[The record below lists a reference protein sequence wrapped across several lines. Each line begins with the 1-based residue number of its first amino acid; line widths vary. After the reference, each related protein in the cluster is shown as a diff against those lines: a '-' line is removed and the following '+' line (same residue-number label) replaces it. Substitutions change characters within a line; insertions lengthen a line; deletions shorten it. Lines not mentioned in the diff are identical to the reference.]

1 MTVPDAY
8 GDRQPD
14 DHGHQPDDHGHA
26 GVHIRGHGGGRAE
39 PEQRPEQPERTE
51 RPERPEQPERT
62 ERSERPERTGRR
74 GARRPGRRSAAP
86 EPPGSGAAAV
96 DAEPDPESV
105 ARAIALRLLTG
116 APRSRAQLAE
126 AMARKD
132 VPEPVAQQVLDR
144 FTEVG
149 LVDDAEY
156 ARILVRSRQADR
168 GLARRALSMEL
179 RRKGIDD
186 ELAAEALS
194 TVDADLEER
203 TARDLARRRLAA
215 TAGLAREVRVRRVT
229 AMLGRKGYP
238 GGLAHRVVRE
248 ALAEEGADAG
258 DGTGAVD
265 ASWDVDAM
273 DADPSVFAEDD

>member
-1 MTVPDAY
+1 MTVPVPY
-8 GDRQPD
+8 GGG
-14 DHGHQPDDHGHA
+14 HGHGDGDVAVDGDEV
-26 GVHIRGHGGGRAE
+26 GRGDGHGE
-39 PEQRPEQPERTE
+39 E
-51 RPERPEQPERT
+51 RPGLRTARRSGRP
-62 ERSERPERTGRR
+62 G
-74 GARRPGRRSAAP
+74 RPGRRSAAP
-86 EPPGSGAAAV
+86 EPPASGAAAV

-132 VPEPVAQQVLDR
+132 VPEPVAQKVLDR

-194 TVDADLEER
+194 TVDGDLEER

-215 TAGLAREVRVRRVT
+215 TAGLPREVRVRRVT

-248 ALAEEGADAG
+248 ILAEEGG
-258 DGTGAVD
+258 EPGAVGP
-265 ASWDVDAM
+265 SWGSDEV

>member
-1 MTVPDAY
+1 MTVPVPGGVRVPDGVRLPDGVPVPDGDA
-8 GDRQPD
+8 QP
-14 DHGHQPDDHGHA
+14 
-26 GVHIRGHGGGRAE
+26 
-39 PEQRPEQPERTE
+39 
-51 RPERPEQPERT
+51 
-62 ERSERPERTGRR
+62 GRR
-74 GARRPGRRSAAP
+74 GGRRPGRRSSAL

-96 DAEPDPESV
+96 DAEPDPATV

-132 VPEPVAQQVLDR
+132 VPEPVAQKVLDR

-149 LVDDAEY
+149 LIDDAEY

-168 GLARRALSMEL
+168 GLARRALGVEL

-186 ELAAEALS
+186 DLAAEALS

-203 TARDLARRRLAA
+203 TARDLARRRLAGS
-215 TAGLAREVRVRRVT
+215 AGLPREVRVRRVT

-248 ALAEEGADAG
+248 ILAEEGDETGSAG
-258 DGTGAVD
+258 
-265 ASWDVDAM
+265 ASWDADGT
-273 DADPSVFAEDD
+273 DADASVFAEDD